1 LVEAGVR
8 DRKSLFGVG
17 SVLLPVLYCAGLLY
31 YFLDFSGSMQEAE
44 AIGLGPTVLGL
55 GVIGLLFSIPM
66 IMKAGRLVG
75 RARRPDDDEPD
86 TGRTVDADAAIA
98 RYKARQAEERDNT
111 PVAPP
116 PPRSPAPRSGFG
128 RRNR

>member
-1 LVEAGVR
+1 MR

-31 YFLDFSGSMQEAE
+31 YFLDFSGSVQEAE

-75 RARRPDDDEPD
+75 RARARRPDDDEPD
-86 TGRTVDADAAIA
+86 TGSSIDADAAIA
-98 RYKARQAEERDNT
+98 RYKARQAEERDST

-116 PPRSPAPRSGFG
+116 PRTSAPRTGFG